1 MDIEVSTRRML
12 ATWAS
17 VAGAL
22 SKAARHHAE
31 KAVDYPSSAGP
42 HAIMLAE
49 AAAYAFHQATGEGD
63 WADRKELFRTPSD
76 KEGGE

>member
-12 ATWAS
+12 ATWAA

-31 KAVDYPSSAGP
+31 KAVDYPASSGP
-42 HAIMLAE
+42 AAIKLAE

-63 WADRKELFRTPSD
+63 WAGRKELFRNPSD